1 MGQLAGDKLVS
12 SDVMPKKTLKEL
24 LKPGNKLRLFFDE
37 GNINN
42 KRIHIRAIID
52 DDYVVY
58 KIWSRRKQIWYY
70 QVEYI
75 YFFKLLYEKNQ
86 IFKA

>member
-24 LKPGNKLRLFFDE
+24 LKPGNKLNLFFNE

-42 KRIHIRAIID
+42 KTIHIRAIVD
-52 DDYVVY
+52 DDYIAY
-58 KIWSRRKQIWYY
+58 KTWSRRKQRWYY
-70 QVEYI
+70 QIEYI
-75 YFFKLLYEKNQ
+75 YFFELLYEKNQ